1 MKKAVFVLVSLTLA
15 FAFVGVFS
23 FHVEPP
29 QAENRSVV
37 EAHRC
42 LTSTDTKRALG
53 SSECD
58 QVLFMSTRNASLT
71 KFLER
76 SSYVDEKN

>member
-1 MKKAVFVLVSLTLA
+1 MFVYLVSLALA
-15 FAFVGVFS
+15 FTFVGVFS
-23 FHVEPP
+23 FYVEPV

-37 EAHRC
+37 EADLG
-42 LTSTDTKRALG
+42 LTINDTKLALG